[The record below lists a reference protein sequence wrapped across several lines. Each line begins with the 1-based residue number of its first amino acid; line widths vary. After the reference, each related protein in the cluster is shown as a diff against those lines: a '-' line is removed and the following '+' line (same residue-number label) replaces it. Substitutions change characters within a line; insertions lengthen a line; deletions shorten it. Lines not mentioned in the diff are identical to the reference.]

1 MWASSHSCLTRNNFD
16 CTDTSK
22 SHLPFPSHLWLQP
35 ELPQPA
41 VTNRFGSGAL
51 TRSGHLRLKTGI
63 SRERV
68 PAPEGAPLVL
78 PGAPS
83 HPAALGASGVFRQRC
98 FHSWVDSIRLLDK
111 KWPDFSELL
120 SVLRSQQSLRVLH
133 FEHFIFPPANYLLLS
148 TAPAL
153 PLLVQYIS
161 PKYFCIFSTIV
172 FWSFLKSTERQL
184 AMGRRNG
191 YTTIFFCLY
200 RCEEPGS
207 ENPGAGSQ

>member
-1 MWASSHSCLTRNNFD
+1 MASARAPAACRYKQVWVQSFNTLRTPAFENGHQQG
-16 CTDTSK
+16 K
-22 SHLPFPSHLWLQP
+22 GPS
-35 ELPQPA
+35 A
-41 VTNRFGSGAL
+41 RGG
-51 TRSGHLRLKTGI
+51 
-63 SRERV
+63 
-68 PAPEGAPLVL
+68 PLVL

-83 HPAALGASGVFRQRC
+83 RPAALRASGGFRQRR

>member
-1 MWASSHSCLTRNNFD
+1 MWARSHSCLTRNNFD

-51 TRSGHLRLKTGI
+51 TRSGHPRLKTGI

-68 PAPEGAPLVL
+68 PAPEGAPRVL

-83 HPAALGASGVFRQRC
+83 HPAALGASGVFRQRR

-172 FWSFLKSTERQL
+172 F
-184 AMGRRNG
+184 
-191 YTTIFFCLY
+191 
-200 RCEEPGS
+200 
-207 ENPGAGSQ
+207 